1 MIEKKKR
8 FYHKK
13 EVLEV
18 PTEDLE
24 QIKLSQYLKIKKIP
38 HTHIAN
44 ERIASVAYRKKLK
57 AMGVSS
63 GFPDMAIF
71 LPCKMI
77 FIELKREKKSLSK
90 VSEHQEEWIDI
101 INMYD
106 YAKAKVCYGAGEAID
121 FIEDELKM

>member
-57 AMGVSS
+57 SMGVSS